1 MHLYQTP
8 YITKQIGRSQKL
20 VDIPTEMLSQRIIYL
35 GTEINDFVANSIIQQ
50 MMWLATVDTKDI
62 DLYIQS
68 PGGSVYAGL
77 SIKDCIDIL
86 DKKGIKV
93 NTIGTGLVASMGAYL
108 LSAGTGDRKV
118 TKNCRIMI
126 HSVSSGSRGTIH
138 DMEVDFNESKYLNDS
153 LMVDIANFTKGKSNF
168 EDIQKKCHRDCYLS
182 PDEAIAMG
190 LIDSKK

>member
-108 LSAGTGDRKV
+108 LSAGTGDRRV

-153 LMVDIANFTKGKSNF
+153 LMVI
-168 EDIQKKCHRDCYLS
+168 
-182 PDEAIAMG
+182 
-190 LIDSKK
+190 